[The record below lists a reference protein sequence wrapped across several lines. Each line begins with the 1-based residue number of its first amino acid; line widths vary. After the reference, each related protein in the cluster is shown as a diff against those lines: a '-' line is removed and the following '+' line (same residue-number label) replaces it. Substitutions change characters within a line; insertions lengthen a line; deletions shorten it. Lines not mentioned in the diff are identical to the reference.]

1 MRGFQPVKIKHT
13 KHATVETMIPTR
25 STKGSSGYDFY
36 SKEEVTIMPNESHL
50 FWTDVMAYMLQD
62 ETMLLFVR
70 SSVGTKLG
78 LKLKT
83 AVSVIDSD
91 YYDNEKNG
99 GNIGICLY
107 NYSTEPVTIKVHE
120 RIAQG
125 VFQKYLIAD
134 NDICLS
140 ETRKGGYGSSGR

>member
-1 MRGFQPVKIKHT
+1 MRGFQAVRIKHT
-13 KHATVETMIPTR
+13 KHPKVETVLPVR
-25 STKGSSGYDFY
+25 GSKGSAGYDFH

-50 FWTDVMAYMLQD
+50 FWTDVTSYMLED
-62 ETMLLFVR
+62 EVMLLFVR
-70 SSVGTKLG
+70 SSMGTKLG

-91 YYDNEKNG
+91 YYDNEGNG

-107 NYSTEPVTIKVHE
+107 NYSTEPVTIKVGD

-125 VFQKYLIAD
+125 VFQKYLTVD
-134 NDICLS
+134 DDVCLNES
-140 ETRKGGYGSSGR
+140 RTGGYGSSGR